1 MVIHRSYLTLFVV
14 FPIAF
19 STIFSLVQLSL
30 SLSLS
35 QLAPLFRGILSLHL
49 QSWRSSINRFLIF
62 WEIALPC
69 CVVVCSPKKCFLQRM
84 WSVCGEHDLLLNF
97 LFQYLKP
104 EEDRA
109 HAHTHTRAATPILLT
124 LLVHR
129 ASTLHWQYILG
140 FFFFSYFPNLFRSR
154 SSLHFVM
161 CTRVT
166 GN

>member
-30 SLSLS
+30 SLSISARTSLS
-35 QLAPLFRGILSLHL
+35 GFLLLHL

-109 HAHTHTRAATPILLT
+109 HAHTHTCRRAHSSNITSSSRVYFALA
-124 LLVHR
+124 VH
-129 ASTLHWQYILG
+129 SWI
-140 FFFFSYFPNLFRSR
+140 FFFSYFPNLFRSR

>member
-30 SLSLS
+30 SLSISARTSLS
-35 QLAPLFRGILSLHL
+35 GFLLLHL

-109 HAHTHTRAATPILLT
+109 HAHTHTCHAHSSNITSSSRVYFALA
-124 LLVHR
+124 VH
-129 ASTLHWQYILG
+129 SWV
-140 FFFFSYFPNLFRSR
+140 FFLFLFS
-154 SSLHFVM
+154 
-161 CTRVT
+161 
-166 GN
+166 

>member
-19 STIFSLVQLSL
+19 STIFSLVQL

-109 HAHTHTRAATPILLT
+109 HAHTHTCHAHSSNITSSSRVYFALA
-124 LLVHR
+124 VH
-129 ASTLHWQYILG
+129 SWI
-140 FFFFSYFPNLFRSR
+140 FFLFLFS
-154 SSLHFVM
+154 
-161 CTRVT
+161 
-166 GN
+166 